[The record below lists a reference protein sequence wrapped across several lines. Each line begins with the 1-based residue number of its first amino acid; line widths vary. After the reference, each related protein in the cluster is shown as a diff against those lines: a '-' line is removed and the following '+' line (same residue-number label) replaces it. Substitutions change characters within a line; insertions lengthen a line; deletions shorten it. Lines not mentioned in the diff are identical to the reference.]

1 MAGTVTVT
9 EELLYNVH
17 KITFDWLSTGAGAA
31 DGTTTY
37 AYTGN
42 ILKVVTVPDGG
53 GTAPDD
59 NYDLTLTDE
68 DSIDVA
74 NGQLANRSQT
84 LTQWVASSLGAVVGD
99 KLTLNVTNAGAANGG
114 ICIVYVGLAA
124 SDAVDVDVENALYGS
139 SGITTWPAAAAPA
152 DGVSIAEGLRYVVE
166 TQIGT
171 ITNTGG
177 TATIGGVLG
186 DVANST
192 VAARLTSVAQQV
204 ARTTAA
210 KAIASITS
218 ANLFTVAT
226 GPVRVLSLV
235 GYITT
240 GIQASANDTK
250 LTHTPT
256 GGTAV
261 DLCANLD
268 VTGAAIRTFL
278 ALDGVKATALVNT
291 ADAGVVIASA
301 LHMPIVLSVGTI
313 ALACAGTTTGA
324 VSWYIEYEPL
334 VPGATVT
341 AA

>member
-1 MAGTVTVT
+1 MAGTVTIT
-9 EELLYNVH
+9 EERLGNVH
-17 KITFDWLSTGAGAA
+17 KITFDWLSTAGGAA

-37 AYTGN
+37 PYTGN
-42 ILKVVTVPDGG
+42 ILKIVTVPDSG
-53 GTAPDD
+53 GTQPSDD
-59 NYDLTLTDE
+59 YDLTLTDE
-68 DSIDVA
+68 DGIDTA
-74 NGQLANRSQT
+74 NAQLVNRDDT
-84 LTQWVASSLGAVVGD
+84 NTEWVVSSLGAVVGD
-99 KLTLNVTNAGAANGG
+99 KLTLNVSAAGNAKGG

-124 SDAVDVDVENALYGS
+124 SDAVDVDVENALYGT

-171 ITNTGG
+171 LANTGG
-177 TATIGGVLG
+177 TATIGGILG

-192 VAARLTSVAQQV
+192 VAARLTSVANQT

-226 GPVRVLSLV
+226 GPVRLLSLV

-240 GIQASANDTK
+240 GIQAAGNEIK

-261 DLCANLD
+261 DLCAVLD

-291 ADAGVVIASA
+291 ADTGVVIASA
-301 LHMPIVLSVGTI
+301 LHMPLVLSVGTI
-313 ALACAGTTTGA
+313 ALSAAGTTTGA

-334 VPGATVT
+334 APGATVT

>member
-1 MAGTVTVT
+1 MAGTVTIT
-9 EELLYNVH
+9 EERLGNVH

-37 AYTGN
+37 PYTGN
-42 ILKVVTVPDGG
+42 ILKVVTVPDTA
-53 GTAPDD
+53 GTQPSDD
-59 NYDLTLTDE
+59 YDLTLTDE
-68 DSIDVA
+68 DGIDVA
-74 NGQLANRSQT
+74 NSQLANRDDT
-84 LTQWVASSLGAVVGD
+84 NTEWVVSSLGAVVGD
-99 KLTLNVTNAGAANGG
+99 KLTLNVSGAGSANGG

-124 SDAVDVDVENALYGS
+124 DAAVDVDVENALYGA

-166 TQIGT
+166 TQVGT
-171 ITNTGG
+171 IANTGG

-210 KAIASITS
+210 KAIASIAS

-226 GPVRVLSLV
+226 GPVRLLSIV

-240 GIQASANDTK
+240 GIEAAANNVK

-256 GGTAV
+256 GGAAV
-261 DLCANLD
+261 DLCATLN

-291 ADAGVVIASA
+291 ADTGVVIASA
-301 LHMPIVLSVGTI
+301 LHMPLVLSVGTI
-313 ALACAGTTTGA
+313 ALSASGTTTGA
-324 VSWYIEYEPL
+324 VSWYVEYEPL
-334 VPGATVT
+334 APGATVT

>member
-1 MAGTVTVT
+1 MAGTVTIT
-9 EELLYNVH
+9 EERLGNVH

-37 AYTGN
+37 PYTGN

-68 DSIDVA
+68 DSIDTA

-84 LTQWVASSLGAVVGD
+84 ATQWVVSSLGAVVGD
-99 KLTLNVTNAGAANGG
+99 KLTLNVTNAGNAKGG
-114 ICIVYVGLAA
+114 TCIVYVGLAA
-124 SDAVDVDVENALYGS
+124 SDAVDVDVENALYGT

-166 TQIGT
+166 TQVGT
-171 ITNTGG
+171 LTNTGG
-177 TATIGGVLG
+177 TATIGGILG

-192 VAARLTSVAQQV
+192 VAVRLANLANQTN
-204 ARTTAA
+204 RTTAA
-210 KAIASITS
+210 KAIASIAS

-226 GPVRVLSLV
+226 GPVRVLSIV

-240 GIQASANDTK
+240 GIEAAANNVK

-256 GGTAV
+256 GGAAV
-261 DLCANLD
+261 DLCATLN

-291 ADAGVVIASA
+291 ADTGVVIASA

-313 ALACAGTTTGA
+313 ALNASGTTTGA
-324 VSWYIEYEPL
+324 VSWYVDYEPMA
-334 VPGATVT
+334 PGATVT